1 MPDRLVADD
10 IRIRDI
16 DHEAAQAQTASG
28 LLLAARG
35 LLADEVRRLVVGD
48 EAVEAGLERTVDR
61 PVLAGPGAVG
71 LLEAQ
76 RIQRT
81 RAEQPDAVRLARR
94 HQRIEDVDEVR
105 GFAPDLVADVAGVAD
120 ASHQRRGH
128 ADRDALDVHEAEL
141 RRGEVR
147 RGHGREH
154 LARARTGDRE
164 ARETG
169 AVGDD
174 GHRAVGRQMLLEP
187 AHVVVLG
194 QP

>member
-94 HQRIEDVDEVR
+94 HQCIEDVDEVR

-128 ADRDALDVHEAEL
+128 ADRDALDVHETEL

-147 RGHGREH
+147 CGHGREH

-164 ARETG
+164 TREAG